1 MTQLKRVDFQNGVSV
16 RIPVSGF
23 HIEKVDTKQCP
34 SHLLMPGALKTFP
47 QDLPSP
53 FVSEILTPSFQKV
66 EKGGE
71 RHGVEIFMDD
81 AWLQEIH
88 NLRMG
93 GDTFAKGLNITTPY
107 QSSLGT
113 LLCFVLG
120 V

>member
-1 MTQLKRVDFQNGVSV
+1 M
-16 RIPVSGF
+16 
-23 HIEKVDTKQCP
+23 
-34 SHLLMPGALKTFP
+34 
-47 QDLPSP
+47 
-53 FVSEILTPSFQKV
+53 PSFQKV

-71 RHGVEIFMDD
+71 RHGGEIFMDD

-88 NLRMG
+88 KVRMG
-93 GDTFAKGLNITTPY
+93 GERFAKGLNITTPY